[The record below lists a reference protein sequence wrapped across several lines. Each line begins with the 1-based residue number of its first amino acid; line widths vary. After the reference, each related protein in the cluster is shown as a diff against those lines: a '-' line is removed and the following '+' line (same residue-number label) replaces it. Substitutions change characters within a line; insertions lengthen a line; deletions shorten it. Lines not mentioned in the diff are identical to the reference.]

1 MNNDD
6 EDWIESLKRSIA
18 AIKTI
23 IPTVLPKIING
34 TIKVIEKIP
43 DSKNRDKDDVSVLL
57 DIYSGVDYLRKDNNG
72 IQSIASRAQFDG
84 TFSSFTIRE
93 KRETGTKTEF
103 EKRSV
108 ARKEGYEYP
117 KFTLQAYFETKTIFN
132 LINVAIIKTDTL
144 YDFIEKYP
152 ELVDIKKSNNDF
164 KIVYWR
170 HIVEKFGTSVINIYV
185 VRDVFER
192 ICHYNDRSISLEEYS
207 MSLYKVKNISLLNP
221 PF

>member
-23 IPTVLPKIING
+23 IPTALPKIING
-34 TIKVIEKIP
+34 TIKIIEKIP
-43 DSKNRDKDDVSVLL
+43 DNIKSDKDDVSVLL
-57 DIYSGVDYLRKDNNG
+57 DVYSGVDYLRKDNNG

-108 ARKEGYEYP
+108 AREKGYEYP

-152 ELVDIKKSNNDF
+152 KLVDTKRSNNDF

-170 HIVEKFGTSVINIYV
+170 HIVEKFGTSVINIYIV
-185 VRDVFER
+185 EDVFER
-192 ICHYNDRSISLEEYS
+192 ICNIKLKDYS
-207 MSLYKVKNISLLNP
+207 KNLYGVNNISLLNP